1 VDTSVVQDDMTVLL
15 FELDGHRYALVAAE
29 VREITRAALPTRL
42 AQAPS
47 LVEGLINVRGQVAVV
62 LDMRA
67 RFQLPVRPIQPSDM
81 FLVCHVKQRLVALRV
96 DNVLT
101 LCSIP
106 RQQLVLAAEASSS
119 TLHVR
124 GVFALPDGLLFLGD
138 LATFLSDAESESL
151 ARAEAMANALN
162 QWPS

>member
-1 VDTSVVQDDMTVLL
+1 VDASVAQDDLTVLL
-15 FELDGHRYALVAAE
+15 FELDGHRYGLVAAD

-47 LVEGLINVRGQVAVV
+47 IVEGLINVRGQIAVV

-67 RFQLPVRPIQPSDM
+67 RFQLPLRPMQPSDM
-81 FLVCHVKQRLVALRV
+81 FLVCEVKRRLVALRV
-96 DNVLT
+96 DTVLT
-101 LCSIP
+101 LSKIP
-106 RQQLVLAAEASSS
+106 RQQLVPAAEASRS

-124 GVFALPDGLLFLGD
+124 GVFTLPDGLLFLGD

-151 ARAEAMANALN
+151 ARAEALASASDQL
-162 QWPS
+162 SS

>member
-1 VDTSVVQDDMTVLL
+1 MQDDLTVLI
-15 FELDGHRYALVAAE
+15 FELDGHRYGLVADE

-47 LVEGLINVRGQVAVV
+47 IVEGLINVRGHIAVV

-67 RFQLPVRPIQPSDM
+67 RFQLPLRSLQPSDM
-81 FLVCHVKQRLVALRV
+81 FLVCHTKQRLVALRV
-96 DNVLT
+96 DAVIT
-101 LCSIP
+101 LSSIP
-106 RQQLVLAAEASSS
+106 RQQLVPAAEASRSA
-119 TLHVR
+119 LHVR

-151 ARAEAMANALN
+151 ARAEALARAQN
-162 QWPS
+162 QLPS